1 MSSES
6 SSIKERQIGD
16 YLIQDLIGD
25 GGFAKVYLGMHI
37 PTKERVAIKIIDK
50 EELFAEEE
58 NKKRLFLEISILKK
72 VRHKNIIK
80 LYEIMETPATLYLV
94 MEYCNNGEL
103 FDYIVSKDKLTEKQA
118 CIFYQEIIDA
128 LSYLHSI
135 NIVHR
140 DVKPENI
147 LLNTINRKTSCKLI
161 DFGISRNFQK
171 NELIETPCGT
181 ASYAPPEMHNGQ
193 AYNPILSES
202 WSSGVLLF
210 SMICGFLPF
219 NDEDEEVNIKNILQG
234 KYEFPEDDELS
245 PEVMDLISHLLDIN
259 VNTRYNLEKI
269 REHPWFN
276 LIPPISR
283 PGIIIGYHKIPIDD
297 NILKQCVEFGY
308 DKDKV
313 IESVEKNRYDKN
325 SAVYYILLKKFEIQG
340 IESISDLYSEKY
352 LEYIN
357 DKDNLL
363 TEEEIANLKKEMEK
377 NEKEEKERELNNE
390 FEKLKDDNSSSEN
403 IYSEKSLE
411 EINNDND
418 SLKSSKEIEENKDNI
433 ELKIITDKEIE
444 EEKKD
449 HKNDDEKNI
458 KNNDYEDINMGVEM
472 NISDLYN
479 NKYMTNNQVL
489 NIKEEIKKIE
499 IKENE
504 KEKEIRICNNIKN
517 GRDSEENKERK
528 ETKREEIMNK
538 IKEKIKSQKDQKK
551 QETKDE
557 EKENIKINGDKKD
570 EIIKKNGEKNKKDI
584 IKSCVVCAER
594 KNIDNK
600 DLSLKLRPF
609 YSFILESK
617 TKVLLNC
624 EEPIGNF
631 NIFNSSFTIKLR
643 DNIKENI
650 LKMKNPKKMDKMA
663 NIKILKALNELNN
676 KKVKNIKKEP
686 KNREKKVK
694 FLNDE
699 NILSKGKIEHT
710 IIKNR
715 DASVKLD
722 RRRKRNKEEE
732 KDKEVERENINK
744 KNLHHSLRKT
754 IKDKQYVKSKKIFT
768 NNNNINIINNN
779 KLKKSLRISKKIEF
793 KPKEKIDNNNNN
805 SKNNINKDEKKYN
818 AKNSIQNFKSN
829 KTIREPKKSG
839 YVHLKSETNIN
850 IKNKKINTR
859 NNMRNTITSFKSK
872 NNEQTKG
879 INNRISIN
887 INSRNIKN
895 SNIYNKKKTLN
906 YNIFDKKNKDRK
918 PKLIIENYRTL
929 TQNIPKN
936 TKKIQ
941 NKRNIKENNLQS
953 YNTNDVITSRRNN
966 SIEFRKTRIKITE
979 ENNRRNNSIELRKV
993 KTKKNYESNLIKNK
1007 IKIIQHNRN
1016 NSKFEKSRNNKSI
1029 ELRKKLGLSMR
1040 NKLHLTVNYDK
1051 NEKNKINENNYNTE
1065 IIPKKE
1071 KIKIDKNLPYKGPL
1085 GFKNLFI
1092 SESIEFIQNKIENSL
1107 KLNQIKFRKI
1117 NPFKFSCCTKNM
1129 DKFFI
1134 EICFVSELVIYKNSI
1149 RKNNEEEVNGD
1160 EENINIGK
1168 KYLFYIKLILSK
1180 ENNDIPHC
1188 KLLEKVIDDIQIKN

>member
-1 MSSES
+1 MSSDS
-6 SSIKERQIGD
+6 SPIQERQVGD
-16 YLIQDLIGD
+16 YLIQDILGD

-50 EELFAEEE
+50 EELFSEEI

-103 FDYIVSKDKLTEKQA
+103 FDYIVSKDKLNEKQA
-118 CIFYQEIIDA
+118 CVFYQEIIDA

-147 LLNTINRKTSCKLI
+147 LLNTINRKINCKLI
-161 DFGISRNFQK
+161 DFGISRTFEK

-181 ASYAPPEMHNGQ
+181 ASYAPPEMHNGER
-193 AYNPILSES
+193 YNPILSDV
-202 WSSGVLLF
+202 WSSGVLLY
-210 SMICGFLPF
+210 SMVCGFLPF
-219 NDEDEEVNIKNILQG
+219 NEEDEYVNIKNIIQG
-234 KYEFPEDDELS
+234 NYEFPEDEGLS
-245 PEVMDLISHLLDIN
+245 SEVIDLIRHLLDIN
-259 VNTRYNLEKI
+259 TSTRYNLEQI
-269 REHPWFN
+269 RQHPWFN

-283 PGIIIGYHKIPIDD
+283 PGIIIGYHKIPIDPK
-297 NILKQCVEFGY
+297 ILKQCIEFGY

-377 NEKEEKERELNNE
+377 SEKEEKERELNNE

-418 SLKSSKEIEENKDNI
+418 SLKSLKEIEENKDNI

-479 NKYMTNNQVL
+479 NKYMTNNEVF
-489 NIKEEIKKIE
+489 NSKEEIKKIE

-504 KEKEIRICNNIKN
+504 KEKEIRIGNNIIN

-793 KPKEKIDNNNNN
+793 KPKEKIENNNN

-829 KTIREPKKSG
+829 KTIREPKKFG

-850 IKNKKINTR
+850 IKDKKINTR
-859 NNMRNTITSFKSK
+859 NNMRNTITIFKSK
-872 NNEQTKG
+872 NTEQTKG
-879 INNRISIN
+879 INNRTSIN

-895 SNIYNKKKTLN
+895 SKIYNKKKTLN

-918 PKLIIENYRTL
+918 PKLIIEKYRTL

-953 YNTNDVITSRRNN
+953 YNTNDVINNRRNN

-1040 NKLHLTVNYDK
+1040 NKLHLTVNYEK

-1149 RKNNEEEVNGD
+1149 RKNNEEEVNED
-1160 EENINIGK
+1160 EENNNIGK